1 MIKQNGHTVT
11 PIVENFQCKEEENKF
26 WKSHYL
32 KVKRKKKIKVKRN
45 TTPIVLISAILL
57 INTHTKTTSEQ
68 SIAGTQ
74 SRSNFFTL
82 NQGDYFRKK
91 QTKLQSTF

>member
-32 KVKRKKKIKVKRN
+32 KVKRN
-45 TTPIVLISAILL
+45 TIPIVLISAILL
-57 INTHTKTTSEQ
+57 INTHKH
-68 SIAGTQ
+68 
-74 SRSNFFTL
+74 
-82 NQGDYFRKK
+82 YF
-91 QTKLQSTF
+91 

>member
-32 KVKRKKKIKVKRN
+32 KVKRN
-45 TTPIVLISAILL
+45 TIPIVLISAILL
-57 INTHTKTTSEQ
+57 INTHTNTTSEQ
-68 SIAGTQ
+68 SITGTK
-74 SRSNFFTL
+74 SGSNFFTL

-91 QTKLQSTF
+91 QRKLQPTF

>member
-11 PIVENFQCKEEENKF
+11 PIVKNFQCKEEENKF

-32 KVKRKKKIKVKRN
+32 KVKRN
-45 TTPIVLISAILL
+45 TTPIILISAILL

-68 SIAGTQ
+68 SSTGTK

-91 QTKLQSTF
+91 QRKLQPTILIKIYVGK